1 MTTVRSMVDFFL
13 LVVLTGAGDELQGM
27 KKGVM
32 ELADAILVN
41 KADGDNK
48 QRALVTRAE
57 YERILQFLRQATEHW
72 TTHAYTC
79 SAYTGEGIM
88 DFWQNVVK
96 VFMKQGFANGV
107 LKERRKQQTISW
119 VYTMIEEHLHNLFYR
134 CPEIIKSKGDIE
146 EDVINGKLSAT
157 LAVQQLIDKF
167 ANADINENSLRNLS
181 PFDLK

>member
-1 MTTVRSMVDFFL
+1 
-13 LVVLTGAGDELQGM
+13 
-27 KKGVM
+27 
-32 ELADAILVN
+32 
-41 KADGDNK
+41 
-48 QRALVTRAE
+48 
-57 YERILQFLRQATEHW
+57 
-72 TTHAYTC
+72 
-79 SAYTGEGIM
+79 
-88 DFWQNVVK
+88 
-96 VFMKQGFANGV
+96 MKQGFANGV

-134 CPEIIKSKGDIE
+134 CPEIIKNKGKIE

>member
-1 MTTVRSMVDFFL
+1 M
-13 LVVLTGAGDELQGM
+13 
-27 KKGVM
+27 
-32 ELADAILVN
+32 
-41 KADGDNK
+41 
-48 QRALVTRAE
+48 TRAE

-134 CPEIIKSKGDIE
+134 CPEIIKSKGEIE

-157 LAVQQLIDKF
+157 LAVQQLIDNF